1 MILKSFSIGDMMVQL
16 AEAEDKYYVRF
27 VAGGVEQRELVFGS
41 YAHASLVFNQWVEN
55 ICFIM
60 EHNHKF

>member
-1 MILKSFSIGDMMVQL
+1 MIVKNFSIGGMAVQM
-16 AEAEDKYYVRF
+16 AEADDKYYVRF
-27 VAGGVEQRELVFGS
+27 IAGGTEQRELVFGS